1 MTYREPQVAE
11 YWLILSGVH
20 AEARLPRFL
29 RSVEQE
35 LITGEV
41 REITPNGTQKAISKV
56 WKKMLNNLPE
66 LTA

>member
-1 MTYREPQVAE
+1 
-11 YWLILSGVH
+11 
-20 AEARLPRFL
+20 
-29 RSVEQE
+29 VEQE